1 MAKHILSNKV
11 MDRKTVNSSELASIG
26 YDPVSLVL
34 EVEFTTGGVYQY
46 RGVSADVHS
55 ALMSAA
61 SHGKYF
67 NQYVKK
73 AGYAFIR
80 IV

>member
-1 MAKHILSNKV
+1 V
-11 MDRKTVNSSELASIG
+11 DRKTVNSSELASIG
-26 YDPVSLVL
+26 YDPVSQVL
-34 EVEFTTGGVYQY
+34 EVEFATGGVYQY
-46 RGVSADVHS
+46 REVPAGVHS
-55 ALMSAA
+55 ALMNAA

-73 AGYAFIR
+73 GGYAFIR

>member
-1 MAKHILSNKV
+1 
-11 MDRKTVNSSELASIG
+11 MDRKTVDSSELASIG
-26 YDPVSLVL
+26 YDPVSRVL

-46 RGVSADVHS
+46 RGVPADVHS

-73 AGYAFIR
+73 AGYTFVR